1 MCWMVESVAEPQ
13 WSYFSKPAAQLA
25 GAGSCWQL
33 GLTETAGCIL
43 TCGGSAAPSL
53 ARESE
58 EGHCLNDSL
67 GQSGLLL
74 DKWLKMRFTVCEEDK
89 NEHKEYILIKMACR
103 NRIIITFS
111 TLRYGVFSLKKCFTL
126 E

>member
-13 WSYFSKPAAQLA
+13 WSYFSEPAAQLA

-43 TCGGSAAPSL
+43 TCGGPAAPSL

-89 NEHKEYILIKMACR
+89 NEHKE
-103 NRIIITFS
+103 
-111 TLRYGVFSLKKCFTL
+111 
-126 E
+126 